1 MADTSPPVADRLR
14 PFFALKCR
22 NFYRQFPIRNPV
34 RIPAAGHQGD
44 IMGVAGKHFPSHV
57 QKAPEEESDAVAPL
71 SPPSDE
77 RVRKE
82 SRFGHLLN
90 RPEFAAISG
99 AVLVFAV
106 FACAAG
112 GSGMFALDG
121 VMNWSQVSAYLG
133 LLAVGA
139 CLLMIAGEFD
149 LSIGSMIG
157 FAGMMV
163 AIPSVYFHWPLSLSI
178 LFAFAG
184 SMALGALNGYLVMR
198 TRLPSFIVTLAFL
211 FILRG
216 LTLALSIMVA
226 DRTIISGVG
235 DLAQNDWIANTL
247 FHGVALHGFFTN
259 LAHMGIGKLL
269 DNGEPLV
276 PGIPKVILW
285 WFALAAV
292 GAFVLAKTRYGNW
305 ILAVGGD
312 ANAAK
317 NVGVPVRRVKISLF
331 VLTAF
336 CSCLFAV
343 LQVCDIGSAAADR
356 GLQKEFE
363 AIIAAVIGGTLL
375 TGGYGSVVGACFGAL
390 IFGVVQIGIT
400 YTNVSS
406 DWFRVFLGVMLLI
419 AVLFNHYVRRRVS
432 QG

>member
-1 MADTSPPVADRLR
+1 
-14 PFFALKCR
+14 
-22 NFYRQFPIRNPV
+22 
-34 RIPAAGHQGD
+34 
-44 IMGVAGKHFPSHV
+44 
-57 QKAPEEESDAVAPL
+57 
-71 SPPSDE
+71 
-77 RVRKE
+77 
-82 SRFGHLLN
+82 
-90 RPEFAAISG
+90 
-99 AVLVFAV
+99 
-106 FACAAG
+106 
-112 GSGMFALDG
+112 MFNLDG
-121 VMNWSQVSAYLG
+121 VMNWSQVAAYLG

-163 AIPSVYFHWPLSLSI
+163 AIPSVYFHWPISVAI
-178 LFAFAG
+178 LFAFVA
-184 SMALGALNGYLVMR
+184 SMLLGALNGYLVMK

-216 LTLALSIMVA
+216 LTLALSILFA
-226 DRTIISGVG
+226 DRTIVSGVG

-247 FHGVALHGFFTN
+247 FHGVALQGLFTC
-259 LAHMGIGKLL
+259 LAHLGIGKLL
-269 DNGEPLV
+269 DNGTPLV

-292 GAFVLAKTRYGNW
+292 SAFVLAKTRYGNW

-317 NVGVPVRRVKISLF
+317 NVGVPVKRVKISLF

-375 TGGYGSVVGACFGAL
+375 TGGYGSVIGACFGAL

-406 DWFRVFLGVMLLI
+406 DWFRVFLGVMLLL

-432 QG
+432 QAQ

>member
-1 MADTSPPVADRLR
+1 
-14 PFFALKCR
+14 
-22 NFYRQFPIRNPV
+22 
-34 RIPAAGHQGD
+34 
-44 IMGVAGKHFPSHV
+44 
-57 QKAPEEESDAVAPL
+57 
-71 SPPSDE
+71 
-77 RVRKE
+77 
-82 SRFGHLLN
+82 
-90 RPEFAAISG
+90 
-99 AVLVFAV
+99 
-106 FACAAG
+106 
-112 GSGMFALDG
+112 MFNLDG
-121 VMNWSQVSAYLG
+121 VMNWSQVAAYLG

-163 AIPSVYFHWPLSLSI
+163 ALPSVYFHWPI
-178 LFAFAG
+178 WAAIIFAFVA
-184 SMALGALNGYLVMR
+184 SMLLGALNGYLVMR

-216 LTLALSIMVA
+216 LTLALSIMFA

-235 DLAQNDWIANTL
+235 DLAQNDPVTNFL
-247 FHGVALHGFFTN
+247 FHGVALHGLFTS
-259 LAHMGIGKLL
+259 LAHMGVGKLL
-269 DNGEPLV
+269 DSGEPLV

-292 GAFVLAKTRYGNW
+292 SAFVLAKTRYGNW

-317 NVGVPVRRVKISLF
+317 NVGVPVKRVKILLF

-432 QG
+432 QAQ

>member
-1 MADTSPPVADRLR
+1 
-14 PFFALKCR
+14 
-22 NFYRQFPIRNPV
+22 
-34 RIPAAGHQGD
+34 
-44 IMGVAGKHFPSHV
+44 MGVAGKHFPSHATDDT
-57 QKAPEEESDAVAPL
+57 QDPRAGQP
-71 SPPSDE
+71 SPAGPGATDE
-77 RVRKE
+77 RVRRE
-82 SRFGHLLN
+82 SWFGHLLG

-99 AVLVFAV
+99 TVLVFAV
-106 FACAAG
+106 FAIGAG
-112 GSGMFALDG
+112 GSGMFDLDG
-121 VMNWSQVSAYLG
+121 VMNWSQVAAYLG
-133 LLAVGA
+133 ILSVGA

-163 AIPSVYFHWPLSLSI
+163 AIPTMYFHWPIVLSI

-184 SMALGALNGYLVMR
+184 CIALGALNGYLVMR

-216 LTLALSIMVA
+216 LTLALSIMFA
-226 DRTIISGVG
+226 DRTIVSGVG
-235 DLAQNDWIANTL
+235 DVAKADYVTNLL
-247 FHGVALHGFFTN
+247 FHGTAFKGLFVAL
-259 LAHMGIGKLL
+259 AHIGIGKML
-269 DNGEPLV
+269 DNGQPLV
-276 PGIPKVILW
+276 PGVPKVILW
-285 WFALAAV
+285 WFALVAI
-292 GAFVLAKTRYGNW
+292 GAFTLAKTRYGNW

-317 NVGVPVRRVKISLF
+317 NVGVPVKRVKISLF
-331 VLTAF
+331 MLTAF

-375 TGGYGSVVGACFGAL
+375 TGGYGSVIGAAFGAL

-400 YTNVSS
+400 YTNIDS

-419 AVLFNHYVRRRVS
+419 AVLFNHYVRRRVAQS
-432 QG
+432 